1 MLGTHAGAL
10 SVVQR
15 ESGGLPRLR
24 CELQEPVKTSISL
37 VVRVHALNGIPVAYS
52 PVEMSQGDR
61 IFETHDLTLFAME
74 GYSHLPPAER
84 QIVERRVW
92 SRRAYAIAST
102 A

>member
-1 MLGTHAGAL
+1 
-10 SVVQR
+10 
-15 ESGGLPRLR
+15 
-24 CELQEPVKTSISL
+24 
-37 VVRVHALNGIPVAYS
+37 
-52 PVEMSQGDR
+52 MSQGDR

-74 GYSHLPPAER
+74 GYSHLPPGER